1 LRRATSLLA
10 ALVALCAASPAAA
23 HPRVRHGTI
32 PTTTARV
39 RVVVSLGLPP
49 LALRGQR
56 GQRGLAV
63 AVARRKLDTTG
74 ASARAYVRELERAQA
89 RAAASLRAAIP
100 QARVG
105 RRFQVVLDAL
115 TVSLPAAKLPLL
127 LRQRWVAHVYPS
139 VAYRLATDRSPSVI
153 GADVL
158 HQTTGAEGT
167 GEKIAVVDDGIDQ
180 TNAFF
185 DPAGFAYP
193 PGFPKGITTATT
205 PKVIVARVFP
215 GPNAGASG
223 RLPVDPETSF
233 HGTHVAGIAA
243 GDSGTTAPAGAD
255 HPRTT
260 GLSGVAPRA
269 WLGNYRVFTVPTP
282 LGRVADTPEIVAAFE
297 AAVKDGMD
305 VINFSGGGPE
315 VEPSNDALIAAVH
328 AVAAAGVVPVIA
340 AGNDRDD
347 FGVGSVGSP
356 ASAPDAIAVAAVSD
370 THVFGAHLTVP
381 ADPSVVV
388 PYVGANGEPPPSAWR
403 TNDETLVDVGSLGV
417 DRHLCGRPGAL
428 DVAPRLPDGSLRG
441 MIVLVQRGL
450 CPFTT
455 KADAA
460 RKAGAV
466 GIVFIDNREG
476 EANPI
481 PTQLAL
487 PGGMVANLDGQRLL
501 ARMHDGRVVV
511 RVDRGPFE
519 TETGRSGVITSFSS
533 AGPTPFHHFLKP
545 DISAPGGQIL
555 SATLRSTDAS
565 RFAVFDGTSMATPHV
580 AGSAALLLQLHPS
593 WTPADVKSALMST
606 AAPAWGDTARTHE
619 AAVPLEGA
627 GLVALPS
634 ANDPLLFTDPA
645 SLSFTDVVPGVPKSL
660 VLHIADAGNGA
671 GTWNIA
677 IVAQSATPG
686 AAIDCA
692 PVAVVAPGGAAD
704 VVVAVH
710 APPDAPTGENYG
722 FLTLTHGGVVR
733 RIPYFFLVDHSALS
747 AYVPQA
753 LRVLQHG
760 DTRRGTSRVTAYRYP
775 AAPFGNQPDE
785 PPMTEDGAEIAY
797 GTTLPDKTVNAGV
810 VVISE
815 SPGARIDPWY
825 LAALDENSVEGFTG
839 TPIDVNEL
847 TYDYQQD
854 IGDAGVEFPAA
865 GTYYVVVDSGRG
877 EFDNRR
883 LAGRYTLRSWV
894 NDVTPPTLQLLTTRV
909 TAGRPTLVFRTTDTQ
924 SGVDPNSLTIG
935 YRGNLVGTDVYR
947 RASGL
952 AIFAL
957 PESVPTLRPGR
968 VRLRMVSSDYQEAKN
983 VDTEGP
989 QIMPNTRTRT
999 VTLRVVP
1006 GVTVNWLLGTCR
1018 QLEVSAGSPRRIT
1031 AVRFAV
1037 HGRVVATARHGVHGV
1052 WSAAPQL
1059 SRGTHEVVAT
1069 AVDRSGRTAV
1079 ATRRVSA
1086 CGG

>member
-10 ALVALCAASPAAA
+10 ALVASCAASSAAA
-23 HPRVRHGTI
+23 HPRVQHGTI
-32 PTTTARV
+32 PITTTRV
-39 RVVVSLGLPP
+39 RVVVSLALPP
-49 LALRGQR
+49 LALR

-63 AVARRKLDTTG
+63 AVARRKLDTKS
-74 ASARAYVRELERAQA
+74 APARAYVRKLEQVQA
-89 RAAASLRAAIP
+89 RAAAALRAAIP

-115 TVSLPAAKLPLL
+115 TVSLPAARLPTL
-127 LRQRWVAHVYPS
+127 LRQRWAAHVYPS

-158 HQTTGAEGT
+158 HQATGAQGT

-180 TNAFF
+180 TNSFF
-185 DPAGFAYP
+185 DPAGFSYP
-193 PGFPKGITTATT
+193 TGFPKGITTATT

-243 GDSGTTAPAGAD
+243 GDGGTTAPAGAD

-260 GLSGVAPRA
+260 GLSGIAPRA

-356 ASAPDAIAVAAVSD
+356 GTAPDAISVAAVSD
-370 THVFGAHLTVP
+370 TTVFGAHLTVP
-381 ADPSVVV
+381 ADASVVI
-388 PYVGANGEPPPSAWR
+388 PFVGANGEPPPRAWR
-403 TNDETLVDVGSLGV
+403 TTDETLVDVGSLGV

-428 DVAPRLPDGSLRG
+428 DVAPRLPSGSLRG
-441 MIVLVQRGL
+441 AIALVERGL

-460 RKAGAV
+460 RAAGAI
-466 GIVFIDNREG
+466 GIVFVDNREG

-481 PTQLAL
+481 PTQLAV
-487 PGGMVANLDGQRLL
+487 PGGMIANLDGQRLL
-501 ARMHDGRVVV
+501 ALMQGGRVVV

-519 TETGRSGVITSFSS
+519 TETGRSGVITGFSS
-533 AGPTPFHHFLKP
+533 AGPTAFRHLLKP
-545 DISAPGGQIL
+545 DIAAPGGQIL

-606 AAPAWGDTARTHE
+606 AAPAWGDTARTRE

-627 GLVALPS
+627 GLVALPT
-634 ANDPLLFTDPA
+634 ANDPLLFTDPV
-645 SLSFTDVVPGVPKSL
+645 SLSFANVRPGEQKSL
-660 VLHIADAGNGA
+660 LLRITDAGNGA
-671 GTWNIA
+671 GTWTIG
-677 IVAQSATPG
+677 VSAQSATNG
-686 AAIDCA
+686 ASVDCA
-692 PVAVVAPGGAAD
+692 PLAVVAPGGEAD
-704 VVVAVH
+704 LMVVVH
-710 APPDAPTGENYG
+710 AQSDAPTGENYG
-722 FLTLTHGGVVR
+722 FLTLTRDGVTR
-733 RIPYFFLVDHSALS
+733 RIPYFFLVDHPAL
-747 AYVPQA
+747 AAAVPRM
-753 LRVLQHG
+753 LRLTQQG
-760 DTRRGTSRVTAYRYP
+760 DTRRGQSLVDTYRYP
-775 AAPFGNQPDE
+775 AAPFGNQPDV
-785 PPMTEDGAEIAY
+785 PSMREDGAEAVY
-797 GTTLPDKTVNAGV
+797 RTTLPAKTVNAGV
-810 VVISE
+810 VVLGEGS
-815 SPGARIDPWY
+815 GARIDPWY
-825 LAALDENSVEGFTG
+825 LGALDENSVQGFTA
-839 TPIDVNEL
+839 TPVDVNEL
-847 TYDYQQD
+847 TYDYQED

-883 LAGRYTLRSWV
+883 LAGTYTLRSWV

-924 SGVDPNSLTIG
+924 SGVDPSSLTVG
-935 YRGNLVGTDVYR
+935 YRGSLVGTETYR

-952 AIFAL
+952 AIFVL
-957 PESVPTLRPGR
+957 PESVPTLQPGR
-968 VRLRMVSSDYQEAKN
+968 VHLRMISSDYQEAKN
-983 VDTEGP
+983 VDTEGA

-999 VTLRVVP
+999 VTLRVVS
-1006 GVTVNWLLGTCR
+1006 GATVNWLLGTCR
-1018 QLEVSAGSPRRIT
+1018 QLEVTAGSPRGVT
-1031 AVRFAV
+1031 VVRFSV
-1037 HGRVVATARHGVHGV
+1037 DGRVVATARHGLHGV
-1052 WSAAPQL
+1052 WSAAARL
-1059 SRGTHEVVAT
+1059 SRGTHTVVAT
-1069 AVDRSGRTAV
+1069 AVDNSGRTAV
-1079 ATRRVSA
+1079 ATRMVRA
-1086 CGG
+1086 CSG

>member
-10 ALVALCAASPAAA
+10 ALVALSAASSAAA
-23 HPRVRHGTI
+23 HLRVRHGTI
-32 PTTTARV
+32 PTTTTRV

-49 LALRGQR
+49 LALRGR
-56 GQRGLAV
+56 RGLAV
-63 AVARRKLDTTG
+63 AVARRKLDTTS
-74 ASARAYVRELERAQA
+74 ASARAYVRKLERAQA
-89 RAAASLRAAIP
+89 RATAALRAAIP

-115 TVSLPAAKLPLL
+115 TVSLPAAKLPTL
-127 LRQRWVAHVYPS
+127 LRQHWAAHVYPS

-185 DPAGFAYP
+185 NPAGFSYP
-193 PGFPKGITTATT
+193 SGFPKGITTATT

-215 GPNAGASG
+215 GPNAGTSG

-260 GLSGVAPRA
+260 GLSGVAPQA

-315 VEPSNDALIAAVH
+315 VEPSNDALVAAVH

-356 ASAPDAIAVAAVSD
+356 GSAPDAISVAAVSD

-381 ADPSVVV
+381 ADPSLDI
-388 PYVGANGEPPPSAWR
+388 PYVGANGEPPPRAWR
-403 TNDETLVDVGSLGV
+403 TTDETLVDVGSLGV
-417 DRHLCGRPGAL
+417 DRHLCGRPDAL
-428 DVAPRLPDGSLRG
+428 DVAPRLPGGSLRG
-441 MIVLVQRGL
+441 AIALVERGL

-460 RKAGAV
+460 RAAGAI
-466 GIVFIDNREG
+466 GIVFVDNREG
-476 EANPI
+476 EANSI

-487 PGGMVANLDGQRLL
+487 PGGMIANLDGERLL
-501 ARMHDGRVVV
+501 ALMHSGRLVV

-533 AGPTPFHHFLKP
+533 AGPTAFHHLLKP

-593 WTPADVKSALMST
+593 WTVAEVKSALMST
-606 AAPAWGDTARTHE
+606 AAPAWGDTARMHE

-634 ANDPLLFTDPA
+634 ANDPRLFTDPA
-645 SLSFTDVVPGVPKSL
+645 SLSFTDVLPGVPKSL

-671 GTWNIA
+671 GTWTIG
-677 IVAQSATPG
+677 ISAQSATPG
-686 AAIDCA
+686 ASIECP
-692 PVAVVAPGGAAD
+692 PVAVVAPGGATD
-704 VVVAVH
+704 VVVSVH
-710 APPDAPTGENYG
+710 APPDAPSGEDYG
-722 FLTLTHGGVVR
+722 FLMLTQGSVVR
-733 RIPYFFLVDHSALS
+733 RVPYFFLVDRSALA
-747 AYVPQA
+747 AYVPKA
-753 LRVLQHG
+753 LRILQQG
-760 DTRRGTSRVTAYRYP
+760 DTRRGTSRVTTYRYP

-785 PPMTEDGAEIAY
+785 PSMTEDGSEIAY
-797 GTTLPDKTVNAGV
+797 GTTLPGKAVNAGV
-810 VVISE
+810 VVLDE
-815 SPGARIDPWY
+815 SSGARVDPWY
-825 LAALDENSVEGFTG
+825 LGALDENDVQGFTG
-839 TPIDVNEL
+839 TPVDVNEL
-847 TYDYQQD
+847 TYDYKQD
-854 IGDAGVEFPAA
+854 VGAAGVEFPAA

-877 EFDNRR
+877 QFDNRR

-924 SGVDPNSLTIG
+924 SGVDPSSLTIG
-935 YRGNLVGTDVYR
+935 YRGNLVGTDIYR
-947 RASGL
+947 RPSGL
-952 AIFAL
+952 AIFVL
-957 PESVPTLRPGR
+957 PESVPALRSGR
-968 VRLRMVSSDYQEAKN
+968 VRLRMISSDYQETKN

-999 VTLRVVP
+999 VTLHVVS

-1018 QLEVSAGSPRRIT
+1018 QLEVTAGAPRRVS
-1031 AVRFAV
+1031 AVRFSVAG
-1037 HGRVVATARHGVHGV
+1037 HVVATAHHGVHGV
-1052 WSAAPQL
+1052 WSAAARL
-1059 SRGTHEVVAT
+1059 SRGTHAVIAT
-1069 AVDRSGRTAV
+1069 AVDSAGRTAV
-1079 ATRRVSA
+1079 ATRMVIA

>member
-1 LRRATSLLA
+1 LRRATSLLS
-10 ALVALCAASPAAA
+10 ALVVFCAASSAAA

-32 PTTTARV
+32 PTTTTRV

-56 GQRGLAV
+56 GLAV
-63 AVARRKLDTTG
+63 AVKRQKLDTG
-74 ASARAYVRELERAQA
+74 SASARAYVRELEHAQA
-89 RAAASLRAAIP
+89 RAAALLRAAIP

-115 TVSLPAAKLPLL
+115 TVSLPAAELPTL
-127 LRQRWVAHVYPS
+127 LRQHWVAHVYPS

-158 HQTTGAEGT
+158 HQTTGADGT

-180 TNAFF
+180 TNSFF
-185 DPAGFAYP
+185 DPAGFSYP
-193 PGFPKGITTATT
+193 PGFPKGIATATT

-215 GPNAGASG
+215 GPHAGASG

-243 GDSGTTAPAGAD
+243 GDGGTTAPAGAD

-260 GLSGVAPRA
+260 GLSGVAPQA

-356 ASAPDAIAVAAVSD
+356 GTAPDAISVAAVSD
-370 THVFGAHLTVP
+370 AHVFGAHLTLP
-381 ADPSVVV
+381 ADPSVVI
-388 PYVGANGEPPPSAWR
+388 PYLGANGEPPPRAWR
-403 TNDETLVDVGSLGV
+403 TTDETLVDVGSLGV

-428 DVAPRLPDGSLRG
+428 DVSPHLPSGSLRG
-441 MIVLVQRGL
+441 SIALVERGL

-460 RKAGAV
+460 RRAGAV
-466 GIVFIDNREG
+466 GIVFVDNREG

-487 PGGMVANLDGQRLL
+487 PGGMIANLDGQRLL
-501 ARMHDGRVVV
+501 ALMHDGSVVV
-511 RVDRGPFE
+511 RLDRGPFE

-533 AGPTPFHHFLKP
+533 AGPTAFRHLLKP
-545 DISAPGGQIL
+545 DVSAPGGQIL

-606 AAPAWGDTARTHE
+606 AAPAWGDTARTRE

-627 GLVALPS
+627 GLVSLPS
-634 ANDPLLFTDPA
+634 ADDPLLFTDPA
-645 SLSFTDVVPGVPKSL
+645 SLSFADVHPGEQKSL
-660 VLHIADAGNGA
+660 LLRITDAGNGA
-671 GTWNIA
+671 GTWSIA
-677 IVAQSATPG
+677 VSAQSTTTG
-686 AAIDCA
+686 AAIESA
-692 PVAVVAPGGAAD
+692 PVAVVAPGGEAD
-704 VVVAVH
+704 VMVVVH
-710 APPDAPTGENYG
+710 ATADAPTGENYG
-722 FLTLTHGGVVR
+722 FLTLARNDVTR
-733 RIPYFFLVDHSALS
+733 RIPYFFLVDHPALAAS
-747 AYVPQA
+747 LPHA
-753 LRVLQHG
+753 LRVMQRG
-760 DTRRGTSRVTAYRYP
+760 DTRRGQSLVTGYRYP

-785 PPMTEDGAEIAY
+785 PSMREDGAEIVY
-797 GTTLPDKTVNAGV
+797 RTTVPQKVVNAGV
-810 VVISE
+810 VVLDE
-815 SPGARIDPWY
+815 SSGAEIDPWY
-825 LAALDENSVEGFTG
+825 LGALDENGVQGFTG
-839 TPIDVNEL
+839 TPVDVNEL

-854 IGDAGVEFPAA
+854 IGAAGVEFPAA

-877 EFDNRR
+877 RFDNRR
-883 LAGRYTLRSWV
+883 LAGRYMLRSWV
-894 NDVTPPTLQLLTTRV
+894 DDVTPPTLQLLTTRV
-909 TAGRPTLVFRTTDTQ
+909 TAGRPTLVFRTTDAQ
-924 SGVDPNSLTIG
+924 SGVDPSSLTIG
-935 YRGNLVGTDVYR
+935 YRENLVGTDDYR

-952 AIFAL
+952 AVFAL
-957 PESVPTLRPGR
+957 PASVPALGPGR
-968 VRLRMVSSDYQEAKN
+968 VRLRMISSDYQEAKN
-983 VDTEGP
+983 VDTEGA

-1006 GVTVNWLLGTCR
+1006 GVTVNWLQGSCR
-1018 QLEVSAGSPRRIT
+1018 GFEVTAGSPRRVT
-1031 AVRFAV
+1031 AVRFSVDGHVA
-1037 HGRVVATARHGVHGV
+1037 ATARHGVHGV
-1052 WSAAPQL
+1052 WSATARL
-1059 SRGTHEVVAT
+1059 SRGTHAVVAT
-1069 AVDRSGRTAV
+1069 AVDATGRTAV
-1079 ATRRVSA
+1079 ATRMVRA

>member
-1 LRRATSLLA
+1 MRRATSLLA
-10 ALVALCAASPAAA
+10 ALVSLSAASSAAA
-23 HPRVRHGTI
+23 HLRVGHGTI
-32 PTTTARV
+32 PSTTTRI
-39 RVVVSLGLPP
+39 RVVVSLKLPP
-49 LALRGQR
+49 LALRGR
-56 GQRGLAV
+56 RGLAA
-63 AVARRKLDTTG
+63 AVARRKLDTNS
-74 ASARAYVRELERAQA
+74 ASARAYVRELEHAQA
-89 RAAASLRAAIP
+89 RAAATLRAAIP

-105 RRFQVVLDAL
+105 PRFEVVLDAL
-115 TVSLPAAKLPLL
+115 TVSLPAAELPTL
-127 LRQRWVAHVYPS
+127 LRQRWAAHVYPS

-158 HQTTGAEGT
+158 QQTTGAQGT

-180 TNAFF
+180 TNSFF
-185 DPAGFAYP
+185 DPSGFSYP
-193 PGFPKGITTATT
+193 AGFPKGITTATT

-260 GLSGVAPRA
+260 GLSGVAPGA

-305 VINFSGGGPE
+305 VINFSGGGSE
-315 VEPSNDALIAAVH
+315 VEPSNDALVAAVH

-356 ASAPDAIAVAAVSD
+356 GTAPDAISVAAVSD
-370 THVFGAHLTVP
+370 TTVFGAQLTVP
-381 ADPSVVV
+381 ASPSVVI
-388 PYVGANGEPPPSAWR
+388 PFVGANGEPPPRAWR
-403 TNDETLVDVGSLGV
+403 TTDETLVDVGSLGV

-428 DVAPRLPDGSLRG
+428 DVAPRLPSGSLRG
-441 MIVLVQRGL
+441 AIALAVRGL

-460 RKAGAV
+460 RAAGAI
-466 GIVFIDNREG
+466 GIVFADNREG

-487 PGGMVANLDGQRLL
+487 PGGMIANLDGQRLL
-501 ARMHDGRVVV
+501 ALMNGGRLVI

-533 AGPTPFHHFLKP
+533 AGPTAFRHLLKP
-545 DISAPGGQIL
+545 DISAPGGQVL

-580 AGSAALLLQLHPS
+580 AGAAALLLQLHPS
-593 WTPADVKSALMST
+593 WTPAAVKSALMST

-634 ANDPLLFTDPA
+634 ANDPLLFTEPS
-645 SLSFTDVVPGVPKSL
+645 SLSFANVRPGEQKSML
-660 VLHIADAGNGA
+660 LRITDAGNGA
-671 GTWNIA
+671 GTWSIG
-677 IVAQSATPG
+677 VSAQSATDG
-686 AAIDCA
+686 ASIASA
-692 PVAVVAPGGAAD
+692 PLAVVAPGGEAD
-704 VVVAVH
+704 VMVVVH
-710 APPDAPTGENYG
+710 AQADAPTGENYG
-722 FLTLTHGGVVR
+722 FLTLTRDGAMR
-733 RIPYFFLVDHSALS
+733 RIPYFFLVDRPAL
-747 AYVPQA
+747 AVAVPRA
-753 LRVLQHG
+753 LRATQQG
-760 DTRRGTSRVTAYRYP
+760 DTRRGQSLVDVYRYP
-775 AAPFGNQPDE
+775 AAPFGNQPDG
-785 PPMTEDGAEIAY
+785 PSMREDGAETVY
-797 GTTLPDKTVNAGV
+797 RTTLPPKTINAGV
-810 VVISE
+810 VVLDE
-815 SPGARIDPWY
+815 GPDAEIDPWF
-825 LAALDENSVEGFTG
+825 LGALDENAVQGFTG
-839 TPIDVNEL
+839 TPVDVNEL
-847 TYDYQQD
+847 TYDYQRD
-854 IGDAGVEFPAA
+854 IGDAGVEFPVA

-877 EFDNRR
+877 NFDNRR
-883 LAGRYTLRSWV
+883 LAGTYTLRSWV

-909 TAGRPTLVFRTTDTQ
+909 TAGRPTLVFRTTDAQ
-924 SGVDPNSLTIG
+924 SGVDPSSLTIG
-935 YRGNLVGTDVYR
+935 YRGNLVGTETYH

-952 AIFAL
+952 AVFIL
-957 PESVPTLRPGR
+957 PQSVPTLEAGT
-968 VRLRMVSSDYQEAKN
+968 VRLRMISSDYQEAKN
-983 VDTEGP
+983 VDTEGA

-999 VTLRVVP
+999 VTLRVVSR
-1006 GVTVNWLLGTCR
+1006 VTVNWLVGTCR
-1018 QLEVSAGSPRRIT
+1018 QLEVAAGSPRGVT

-1037 HGRVVATARHGVHGV
+1037 AGRVIATARHGVHGV
-1052 WSAAPQL
+1052 WTAAVRL
-1059 SRGTHEVVAT
+1059 SRGAHLVVAT
-1069 AVDRSGRTAV
+1069 AVDSRGRTAV
-1079 ATRRVSA
+1079 ATRMVRA
-1086 CGG
+1086 CGE